1 MGLTGQTDR
10 ITPTTSSLS
19 LSSYTSLFLFFFL
32 TSSLCLYP
40 LYGYDW
46 PYMST
51 DNGWSLT
58 KFSLLEWIILFFFG
72 QEICYIRRLVV
83 SFGSRGSTSLAV
95 LVLFFISLRCVP
107 FFTSPLP
114 FIFTIFHDELHA
126 CVFKDMWYCSVRK
139 FMLHGIPCSG
149 SSATFVSN
157 FRCVPLPCGEGCATP
172 CRHPAS
178 LFFFVLFIFGW
189 VNTVT
194 DRFLG

>member
-19 LSSYTSLFLFFFL
+19 LSSYTSLFLFFLL

-95 LVLFFISLRCVP
+95 LVLFLFPSDV
-107 FFTSPLP
+107 
-114 FIFTIFHDELHA
+114 
-126 CVFKDMWYCSVRK
+126 
-139 FMLHGIPCSG
+139 
-149 SSATFVSN
+149 
-157 FRCVPLPCGEGCATP
+157 
-172 CRHPAS
+172 S
-178 LFFFVLFIFGW
+178 LFFLPFLLYLLSFTMNYTRVCFQRYVILLRQEIHAAWNPLF
-189 VNTVT
+189 
-194 DRFLG
+194 R

>member
-19 LSSYTSLFLFFFL
+19 LSSYTSLFLFFLL

-95 LVLFFISLRCVP
+95 LVLFLFPSDVSL
-107 FFTSPLP
+107 FFSPLP

-126 CVFKDMWYCSVRK
+126 CVFSKICD
-139 FMLHGIPCSG
+139 IAPSG
-149 SSATFVSN
+149 NSCWMESLVPVARRRLWATFGAYHYRVE
-157 FRCVPLPCGEGCATP
+157 RVVQLLVATP
-172 CRHPAS
+172 PPFS
-178 LFFFVLFIFGW
+178 FSYYLFSDG
-189 VNTVT
+189 
-194 DRFLG
+194 